1 MGRVVICGAGPAGA
15 VLAYNLAER
24 GVEVALLERH
34 VDFSREFRGEELAP
48 MGRAVLAQMGL
59 DEELDRLPQREI
71 TSTDVY
77 RKGRLRFRVP
87 WVKGDVGTEASRF
100 VPQPPLLELLT
111 SLAAERFPGFE
122 LHRGVTVR
130 EPLHDVDGRVV
141 GVRAEC
147 DGRATEFRGDVV
159 IGCDGR
165 GSVLRRKSGL
175 DGAHDDYRES
185 FDVVWV
191 RTPPLDDG
199 TGPGLS
205 RLYLAPGRI
214 LLVLPT
220 PSGELQLGNIIE
232 KGSFGEIRRLG
243 TEGWLRHLDDFVTPD
258 IVAALRSR
266 ADDLKLSLLDVQ
278 CFNLDRWHAPGLLL
292 IGDAAHPMSPA
303 GGQGLAQAFRDA
315 VAATNELAPL
325 LAEGSPAPAQV
336 DAAIAR
342 VQAIRRPD
350 IVGIQ
355 RFQRWVPRVLFQ
367 RTWYS
372 TVIFG
377 GLGPFLGRVAPGVLQ
392 RALDGATR
400 PLRTGS
406 PDLRLEPVPTP

>member
-1 MGRVVICGAGPAGA
+1 MICGAGPAGA

-24 GVEVALLERH
+24 GVEVTLLERH
-34 VDFSREFRGEELAP
+34 DDFSREFRGEELAP
-48 MGRAVLAQMGL
+48 MGRAVLSQMGL
-59 DEELDRLPQREI
+59 DEDLDRLPQREI

-87 WVKGDVGTEASRF
+87 WAAPGSDASASRF

-111 SLAAERFPGFE
+111 SLATDRFPGFE

-130 EPLHDVDGRVV
+130 EPLRDHTGRVV
-141 GVRAEC
+141 GVRAER
-147 DGRATEFRGDVV
+147 DGEVIEFHGDLVV
-159 IGCDGR
+159 ACDGR

-175 DGAHDDYRES
+175 GGSDEEDQES

-214 LLVLPT
+214 LVVLPT

-243 TEGWLRHLDDFVTPD
+243 TAAWLRHLDEFVTPD
-258 IVAALRSR
+258 IVDALRSR
-266 ADDLKLSLLDVQ
+266 SDELKLSLLDVR
-278 CFNLDRWHAPGLLL
+278 CFNLDRWHEPGLLL

-303 GGQGLAQAFRDA
+303 GGQGLAQALRDA
-315 VAATNELAPL
+315 VAVSNETAAVLAGRVSATE
-325 LAEGSPAPAQV
+325 V
-336 DAAIAR
+336 DAALAR
-342 VQAIRRPD
+342 VEHIRRPD
-350 IVGIQ
+350 IARVQ
-355 RFQRWVPRVLFQ
+355 RFQKWVPRALFQ

-372 TVIFG
+372 TAIFAVI
-377 GLGPFLGRVAPGVLQ
+377 GPVLGRVAPGVLQ

-400 PLRTGS
+400 PLRTGTA
-406 PDLRLEPVPTP
+406 DLRLEPVPTP